1 MIWYSQIDLPI
12 IAMPMILLD
21 LLEPMDE
28 FATKIPE
35 VQIAAKKCVAI
46 VDGKQFRR
54 KSRNDANASF
64 IGVAT
69 WSVKLVQ
76 KMSNLQSVNKFTK
89 SVHNQIFFPTFV
101 LFAI

>member
-1 MIWYSQIDLPI
+1 
-12 IAMPMILLD
+12 
-21 LLEPMDE
+21 MDE

-46 VDGKQFRR
+46 VDGKQSRP

-76 KMSNLQSVNKFTK
+76 KMSNLQSVNKFT
-89 SVHNQIFFPTFV
+89 SVHNQIFFLSFY
-101 LFAI
+101 LRLMYEFSI